1 MSRSA
6 YLTLEPRNAVLSV
19 VAAVVVVVVVGVV
32 TKALVEG
39 LTSFT
44 YTIHWFET
52 VPVLVLLVAFAVN
65 GWLNERDRRDQETD

>member
-1 MSRSA
+1 MASA
-6 YLTLEPRNAVLSV
+6 YLHFEPRRVAVSLAIGVLAV
-19 VAAVVVVVVVGVV
+19 VASAFA

-52 VPVLVLLVAFAVN
+52 VPVLVLLVAFVAN
-65 GWLNERDRRDQETD
+65 GWLNERARDDG